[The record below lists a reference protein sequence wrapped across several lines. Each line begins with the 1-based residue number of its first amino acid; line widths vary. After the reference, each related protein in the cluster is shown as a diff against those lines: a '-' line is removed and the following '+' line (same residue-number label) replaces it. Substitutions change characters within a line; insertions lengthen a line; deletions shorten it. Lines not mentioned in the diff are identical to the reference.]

1 MMPRRYLL
9 AVSVTFA
16 LFAFTLVVP
25 AQEFP
30 KKIRGY
36 KVHIAKVNVDGGAES
51 QEADGLDAAVTVSTP
66 TVVDV
71 GLSGVTVDVDG
82 TFIALAQSG
91 TVDFLTFNDLSV
103 NGISVEADEY
113 RQSFSFS
120 KDQRIKLPAPIR
132 LKVGT
137 FNLAKAA
144 YREFVSSKDQWKIT
158 GTVFVF
164 GRFRK
169 FGMTFKRVVPI
180 KISMLIP
187 NPIPAALRK

>member
-9 AVSVTFA
+9 AISVTFA

-51 QEADGLDAAVTVSTP
+51 LEAD
-66 TVVDV
+66 
-71 GLSGVTVDVDG
+71 
-82 TFIALAQSG
+82 FIALAQSG

-180 KISMLIP
+180 KLHFS
-187 NPIPAALRK
+187 AQLR